1 MNQEALQTSRI
12 EKWAYGLMGGFLALM
27 VIFAMTVWID
37 GQNRSKLE
45 SISEPTAVGDPT
57 VVAFDPRDN
66 PGREVL
72 NWNGQP
78 YFLQTNEPVKLP
90 EFEALKIGKD
100 DKGKIELY
108 QAKKQNDN
116 RVVLLKIGPNS
127 FLRLTP
133 R

>member
-1 MNQEALQTSRI
+1 MNQEAFEGSPI
-12 EKWAYGLMGGFLALM
+12 ERWAYGLMGGFLALM
-27 VIFAMTVWID
+27 VISALTVWID
-37 GQNRSKLE
+37 GQNRSKWE
-45 SISEPTAVGDPT
+45 RISEPTAVGDPT
-57 VVAFDPRDN
+57 VVDFDPRDN

-90 EFEALKIGKD
+90 EFEAVKIGKD
-100 DKGKIELY
+100 DLGKIELY
-108 QAKKQNDN
+108 QAKKQNDK

>member
-1 MNQEALQTSRI
+1 MNQKAFEGSPI
-12 EKWAYGLMGGFLALM
+12 ERWAYGLMGGFLTLMMISAL
-27 VIFAMTVWID
+27 TVWTD
-37 GQNRSKLE
+37 AQSRSKWERMSE
-45 SISEPTAVGDPT
+45 STAVGEPA
-57 VVAFDPRDN
+57 VVDFDPRDN

-100 DKGKIELY
+100 DKGKMELY
-108 QAKKQNDN
+108 QAKKQNDK